1 MNVTVGSAAHSDR
14 FDSGLYSVAAIV
26 CGWLTLIGRAVKA
39 SKRPFTFNGVKE
51 RVGAGKS
58 RVMTWLTWLIMR
70 DFFALAAAVLIIVGM
85 ALLAM
90 FAFAVVTVGWL
101 MVVLVVLFRQPA

>member
-1 MNVTVGSAAHSDR
+1 MWPILTGSTRDCIPSLLLSAVGLTPIGSAAN
-14 FDSGLYSVAAIV
+14 
-26 CGWLTLIGRAVKA
+26 A

-51 RVGAGKS
+51 RLGAGKS
-58 RVMTWLTWLIMR
+58 RVMTWLTMR
-70 DFFALAAAVLIIVGM
+70 DFFALAATVLIIVGL
-85 ALLAM
+85 APLAM